1 MGLDMYLEGKNSDG
15 SFTEVA
21 YWRKANQIHK
31 WFVDNVQ
38 NGIDKCQRSPV
49 TRQQLSDL
57 LVVCNAVIDSITL
70 IDSYVYT
77 GQHSGAD
84 TNYKLVDDYIEGQ
97 VIENPEVAEELL
109 PTQGGFFFGSTAYD
123 QFYVEGVKDTI
134 EQLKKVLALEFKEFV
149 YQSSW

>member
-1 MGLDMYLEGKNSDG
+1 MYLEGKNSDG

-21 YWRKANQIHK
+21 YWRKANQIHR

-38 NGIDKCQRSPV
+38 NGIDECQKSPV
-49 TRQQLSDL
+49 TRQQLCDL

-77 GQHSGAD
+77 GKHSGAD

-123 QFYVEGVKDTI
+123 QFYVEDVKNTI
-134 EQLKKVLALEFKEFV
+134 EQLKKVLALEFKEFI